1 MNGKNKTLLYF
12 GIFNAFSVLP
22 TFILACLFSWAT
34 LICLSSIWNPVISDA
49 SSLLTLFILLLS
61 PLSCILGTIL
71 GIRRRKRD
79 YGLACFILS
88 IIGLLLFAGVIG
100 SIMYLAS
107 IFFLKIWNTLFQIFR
122 IALNKIRDT

>member
-49 SSLLTLFILLLS
+49 FFFTYAVYSPPFSPFLHLGELFWEYTAGNEIMDWPASYFQLLAFCCLQ
-61 PLSCILGTIL
+61 
-71 GIRRRKRD
+71 
-79 YGLACFILS
+79 A
-88 IIGLLLFAGVIG
+88 
-100 SIMYLAS
+100 
-107 IFFLKIWNTLFQIFR
+107 
-122 IALNKIRDT
+122 